1 MLGTH
6 LERCGDD
13 EGAVE
18 AFREAVA
25 LHRSL
30 ALETP
35 AALLSALVPAV
46 DDLGRALARTGEHA
60 TAIEEFDETV
70 KEFEESGP
78 SAARCLAV
86 ERSAFLLPWSS
97 RDHRGLRAGR
107 PRRAPPQ
114 GPEETRARL
123 PEQREEMG
131 HRIVRAL
138 GGDV

>member
-1 MLGTH
+1 M
-6 LERCGDD
+6 
-13 EGAVE
+13 
-18 AFREAVA
+18 
-25 LHRSL
+25 
-30 ALETP
+30 
-35 AALLSALVPAV
+35 